1 MNEEEKNDLL
11 HDKVVTGIQSL
22 INECEAEGLMDRK
35 DKKSMFLTDA
45 AFTIGMEC
53 GDLNFD
59 PLSEAVT
66 GFVDAIHYPFQYHP
80 ESEDDIQVGL
90 FNFELGIGK
99 SEGWCHYMNQMI
111 FKKGKHL
118 PGFAPVWFHNDK
130 SEWQDWCNVLLDGE
144 MLPVEAIVDFRLL
157 CVRWDKYSKPQSH
170 QEYVCDYFRQN
181 ILTRG
186 KNMEGF
192 VPVCTGENGE
202 DCALNFE
209 DLLQKHPDLFQ

>member
-1 MNEEEKNDLL
+1 
-11 HDKVVTGIQSL
+11 
-22 INECEAEGLMDRK
+22 
-35 DKKSMFLTDA
+35 
-45 AFTIGMEC
+45 
-53 GDLNFD
+53 
-59 PLSEAVT
+59 
-66 GFVDAIHYPFQYHP
+66 
-80 ESEDDIQVGL
+80 
-90 FNFELGIGK
+90 
-99 SEGWCHYMNQMI
+99 MNQMI
-111 FKKGKHL
+111 SRRVSIYPALQFGFIRINLNGKIGVMFFL
-118 PGFAPVWFHNDK
+118 CG
-130 SEWQDWCNVLLDGE
+130 